1 MNHEDV
7 TSILTTQVLPSP
19 WFVAQRHLEGPNH
32 REDWFCALVP
42 VDLVT
47 ERLQDNSWDAD
58 MKLGRPSVVSY
69 HKDEGW
75 TPDRIEGRFGNE
87 NGIEPL
93 VIYRDYDGMRP
104 DHYEVAE
111 EFRLFHN
118 LFFEPAKRRL
128 IHIDDQGN
136 ESEAVRLGPNSV
148 EIRTDLLTRYLA
160 AKGMALAVYVDSFRK
175 SNQSLNDLNLTRGG
189 DPVIGASYSYHQILG
204 SETHVG
210 PGDFKSSSGFL
221 GKKYVSPDALGPIPQ
236 SPPEAYQEF
245 IIKTDAAGQP
255 IRHTCDPER
264 LANYFGK
271 NPGAPHYL
279 TPVFFRPDVLA
290 KYRADPQKYAVEDGI
305 LRCGSLWSMRLDND
319 QADHVSAYLGDLG
332 RDLSESERNYWLS
345 FNIPPEGRKIS
356 ATNFTRSFM
365 GQPKNPDQPDLLF
378 KLQYARFRPDF
389 RRAHGWDFFLPL
401 HSDDEHVLTA
411 FHLLTSDNQAE
422 FDRQVLGLTKL
433 MVDSLN
439 EAEIAKGLRTILP
452 NDKGIAKL
460 EKFFIERGLVG
471 FEPHIKFIRTLQ
483 DLRSTSAAHRKGSKY
498 EKLIQ
503 DLNWSDSGPQ
513 KVFTDLVASAIAAIT
528 YLRANLL
535 PPA

>member
-1 MNHEDV
+1 
-7 TSILTTQVLPSP
+7 
-19 WFVAQRHLEGPNH
+19 
-32 REDWFCALVP
+32 
-42 VDLVT
+42 
-47 ERLQDNSWDAD
+47 
-58 MKLGRPSVVSY
+58 
-69 HKDEGW
+69 
-75 TPDRIEGRFGNE
+75 
-87 NGIEPL
+87 
-93 VIYRDYDGMRP
+93 
-104 DHYEVAE
+104 
-111 EFRLFHN
+111 
-118 LFFEPAKRRL
+118 
-128 IHIDDQGN
+128 
-136 ESEAVRLGPNSV
+136 
-148 EIRTDLLTRYLA
+148 
-160 AKGMALAVYVDSFRK
+160 
-175 SNQSLNDLNLTRGG
+175 
-189 DPVIGASYSYHQILG
+189 
-204 SETHVG
+204 
-210 PGDFKSSSGFL
+210 
-221 GKKYVSPDALGPIPQ
+221 
-236 SPPEAYQEF
+236 
-245 IIKTDAAGQP
+245 
-255 IRHTCDPER
+255 
-264 LANYFGK
+264 
-271 NPGAPHYL
+271 
-279 TPVFFRPDVLA
+279 
-290 KYRADPQKYAVEDGI
+290 
-305 LRCGSLWSMRLDND
+305 
-319 QADHVSAYLGDLG
+319 
-332 RDLSESERNYWLS
+332 
-345 FNIPPEGRKIS
+345 
-356 ATNFTRSFM
+356 
-365 GQPKNPDQPDLLF
+365 LF